1 MCLTIVVLTVGITW
15 FVFSFSPALLVGCIR
30 TVKTTTWFEENLTE
44 DNQEYMRK
52 SMAEEYRRQT
62 AEKLNPLKDEPWPR
76 HEWTEGGCK
85 Y

>member
-1 MCLTIVVLTVGITW
+1 MCLTIVVLTVGVTW
-15 FVFSFSPALLVGCIR
+15 FVFSCSPALLVGCIR

-85 Y
+85 H